1 VLRKLDHSAFVIG
14 LGFVAGF
21 IDVFGFSRLSGLL
34 PAHITGNLIFLA
46 LVLARGHTD
55 FLIYLLALPLFCLGV
70 ILSAWFIGTIA
81 ERGFEPLLPALLV
94 EAGLLVAAMV
104 LSLALPPSYSANSL
118 TSLAVGTPVVLA
130 MSMQNT
136 LMRMVLNNLPP
147 TTVMTGNI
155 TQVLGDFTAYF
166 CRFSSIRHTQ
176 QEKVILERQAYR
188 MLLTFLSFLA
198 GALLS
203 AFTNGHFRG
212 GALILPILALL
223 ALLPYGRK
231 PQEPSASD

>member
-1 VLRKLDHSAFVIG
+1 MRKLDHSAFVIG

-46 LVLARGHTD
+46 LVLARGHTAV
-55 FLIYLLALPLFCLGV
+55 LIYILALPIFGAGV
-70 ILSAWFIGTIA
+70 VLSSWVIGTLA
-81 ERGFEPLLPALLV
+81 QRGFEPFVPAMLL
-94 EAGLLVAAMV
+94 EAGLLAIAMLV
-104 LSLALPPSYSANSL
+104 SLALPPSHSANSL

-130 MSMQNT
+130 MSVQNT
-136 LMRMVLNNLPP
+136 LMRLVLNNLPP

-166 CRFSSIRHTQ
+166 CGFTSIRHT
-176 QEKVILERQAYR
+176 ERDKKILERQAER
-188 MLLTFLSFLA
+188 MLYTFLSFLA

-203 AFTNGHFRG
+203 AVASGNFRG

-223 ALLPYGRK
+223 ALIPYGRK
-231 PQEPSASD
+231 PRPSAA

>member
-1 VLRKLDHSAFVIG
+1 MRKLDHSAFVIG

-21 IDVFGFSRLSGLL
+21 VDVFGFSRLSGLL
-34 PAHITGNLIFLA
+34 PAHVTGNLIFLA
-46 LVLARGHTD
+46 LVLARGHTA

-81 ERGFEPLLPALLV
+81 ERGLEPFLPALLV
-94 EAGLLVAAMV
+94 EAGLLVVAM
-104 LSLALPPSYSANSL
+104 LFSLALPPSYSANSP

-136 LMRMVLNNLPP
+136 LMRLVLNNLPP

-166 CRFSSIRHTQ
+166 SRFSSIRHTR
-176 QEKVILERQAYR
+176 QERAILERQAQR

-203 AFTNGHFRG
+203 AFASGHFRG
-212 GALILPILALL
+212 GALVLPVLALL
-223 ALLPYGRK
+223 ALVPYGRK
-231 PQEPSASD
+231 PRQP